1 LPGNNNAATKGDT
14 VATEYATCVDQ
25 TKNELNMCTSTAAHH
40 CAQGGMA
47 AREIGATAIRAF
59 AGRAATGLILGD
71 TANKFDGVTKK
82 NDEYEKGTKNDGTA
96 SAPFGKQPRSMTH
109 AEKQDGDFHGSMF
122 NDLYDTTNWRLLGE
136 KNTKD
141 DVIAAT
147 LLSALPGNY
156 AATKGDTV
164 AAEYAT
170 SVDQTKNELNVCTS
184 TAIRAFAVRAAT
196 GLILG
201 NAANKFD
208 GVTKKNDEYETGTK
222 HDGTAS
228 APFGKQPRRY
238 GLPVVVLLVR
248 QCVEI

>member
-1 LPGNNNAATKGDT
+1 
-14 VATEYATCVDQ
+14 
-25 TKNELNMCTSTAAHH
+25 
-40 CAQGGMA
+40 
-47 AREIGATAIRAF
+47 
-59 AGRAATGLILGD
+59 
-71 TANKFDGVTKK
+71 
-82 NDEYEKGTKNDGTA
+82 
-96 SAPFGKQPRSMTH
+96 
-109 AEKQDGDFHGSMF
+109 MF
-122 NDLYDTTNWRLLGE
+122 NDLYDNTNWRLLGE

-147 LLSALPGNY
+147 LHSTLSGN

-170 SVDQTKNELNVCTS
+170 YVDQTKNEINVCTS
-184 TAIRAFAVRAAT
+184 TAAQHCAQGGMAAREIGATAIHAFAVRSVT

-222 HDGTAS
+222 NDGTAS

-238 GLPVVVLLVR
+238 GLPVVLVLLVFVNVWR
-248 QCVEI
+248 SRIAVLHAYTTTVYVKTYARRVYTAAFVHSRCCSLRLI

>member
-1 LPGNNNAATKGDT
+1 M
-14 VATEYATCVDQ
+14 YAFVP
-25 TKNELNMCTSTAAHH
+25 
-40 CAQGGMA
+40 
-47 AREIGATAIRAF
+47 
-59 AGRAATGLILGD
+59 LIYIHSLY
-71 TANKFDGVTKK
+71 TLSPPSLFIF
-82 NDEYEKGTKNDGTA
+82 Y
-96 SAPFGKQPRSMTH
+96 SMTH
-109 AEKQDGDFHGSMF
+109 AEKQDGDFHGSIF

-164 AAEYAT
+164 AAEYVT
-170 SVDQTKNELNVCTS
+170 CVDQTKNELNMCTS
-184 TAIRAFAVRAAT
+184 TAAHHCAQGGMAAREIGATAIRAFAVRAAT

-201 NAANKFD
+201 DAANKFD

-222 HDGTAS
+222 NDGTAS

-238 GLPVVVLLVR
+238 GLPVVIILVR